1 MPPYFVIASA
11 VDEALRSMKFQPAP
25 SEMLE
30 LCCQANN
37 KLSNA
42 IGTVER
48 LDEIRHEAALI
59 ADATL
64 GQELTAPPYVHQ
76 VLPRLWK
83 PPPARSSSSVTLLM
97 TKGFDGWEG
106 SLKGMGAGPSSQ
118 LGRAVHANLLTG
130 CGIKTALAPLRFHRP
145 IPHAHN

>member
-1 MPPYFVIASA
+1 MDTFRVRATESADIGASAMLYVLQDREDGTLPPYFVIASA

-83 PPPARSSSSVTLLM
+83 PHPPAAPPRDPPYD
-97 TKGFDGWEG
+97 KG
-106 SLKGMGAGPSSQ
+106 L
-118 LGRAVHANLLTG
+118 
-130 CGIKTALAPLRFHRP
+130 
-145 IPHAHN
+145 